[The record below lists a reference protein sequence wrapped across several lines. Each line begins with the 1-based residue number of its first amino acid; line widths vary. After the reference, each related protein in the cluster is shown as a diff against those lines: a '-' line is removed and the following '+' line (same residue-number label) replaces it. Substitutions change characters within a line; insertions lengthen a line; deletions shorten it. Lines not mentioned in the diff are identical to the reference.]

1 MKKAAIAGILAAA
14 AALAVAANGQ
24 DWDGK
29 AKRLEEEF
37 RLAKTSSVYLVVDA
51 GAKTV
56 SLRIRGLTLKT
67 WPVSNIRSW
76 GRPIGIKSLKVEK
89 RTGWSAEDRVNLTP
103 GRKPEKKRKDKKPK
117 DIGDDVLEIDDM
129 PAKYGFILETNA
141 RLDIRPRAKGLF
153 NRSAYALGGLGRSIG
168 RSVRLIWS
176 VIKKREFSNIQVT
189 VPTKKTAQEIFWA
202 VPEGTGILFF

>member
-1 MKKAAIAGILAAA
+1 MKKTAMAGILAVA

-24 DWDGK
+24 DRSRT

-37 RLAKTSSVYLVVDA
+37 RLAKTSAVYLVVDA

-67 WPVSNIRSW
+67 WPVSKIRSW
-76 GRPIGIKSLKVEK
+76 GRPVGIKSLKVEK

-103 GRKPEKKRKDKKPK
+103 GKKPEKKRRGKKTK

-129 PAKYGFILETNA
+129 PAKYGFLLETNT
-141 RLDIRPRAKGLF
+141 RLDIRPQAKGLL
-153 NRSAYALGGLGRSIG
+153 NRSVYALGGLGRSIG
-168 RSVRLIWS
+168 RSARLIWS
-176 VIKKREFSNIQVT
+176 VIKKREFSYIQVT
-189 VPTKKTAQEIFWA
+189 VPAAKSAQEIFWA